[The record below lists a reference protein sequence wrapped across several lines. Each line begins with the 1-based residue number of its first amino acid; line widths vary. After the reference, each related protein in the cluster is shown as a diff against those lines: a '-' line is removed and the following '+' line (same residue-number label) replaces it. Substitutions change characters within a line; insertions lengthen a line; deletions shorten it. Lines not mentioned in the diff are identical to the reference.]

1 MGGTVRINDTLLL
14 GPDPL
19 GHFAPIAIKSIHRK
33 RMPVTEVKSGQTA
46 SFSLK
51 KVKRSSIRKG
61 MVMVNPAL
69 EPQCCYEFEGEIL
82 VLHHPTTISC
92 KYQAMVHCGSIRQT
106 ASIIRMSSECLRTGD
121 KAQVLFRFVKHPEF
135 LKEGQRLVFREGRT
149 KAVGNVSK
157 IIPYTPA
164 TVAKDQIKTA
174 AKATT
179 QQARGEGKRRQGE
192 KTGLQQQTNQQ
203 ASVMHQT

>member
-1 MGGTVRINDTLLL
+1 MTEILTL
-14 GPDPL
+14 
-19 GHFAPIAIKSIHRK
+19 ISRSIHRK

-51 KVKRSSIRKG
+51 KIKRSQIRKG

-92 KYQAMVHCGSIRQT
+92 KYLAMVHCGSIRQT

-121 KAQVLFRFVKHPEF
+121 KAQVLFR
-135 LKEGQRLVFREGRT
+135 
-149 KAVGNVSK
+149 
-157 IIPYTPA
+157 
-164 TVAKDQIKTA
+164 
-174 AKATT
+174 
-179 QQARGEGKRRQGE
+179 
-192 KTGLQQQTNQQ
+192 
-203 ASVMHQT
+203 